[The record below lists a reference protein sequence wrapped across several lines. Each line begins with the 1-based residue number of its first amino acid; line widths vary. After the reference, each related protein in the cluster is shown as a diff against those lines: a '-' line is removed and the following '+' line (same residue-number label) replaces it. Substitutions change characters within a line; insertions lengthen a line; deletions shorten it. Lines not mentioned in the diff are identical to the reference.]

1 MATTLTRVTDARIL
15 SINVGP
21 GVERDYASG
30 PTTAIDK
37 RPVESVEVRD
47 PGPKHDGLGSGVVGD
62 DIGDRRHHG
71 GRTQAVYA
79 YAREDLDWWEREL
92 GRPLRDGMFGENLTT
107 VGVDC
112 TTARIGEVW
121 HVGTAVL
128 RVEVP
133 RIPCAT
139 FAGHMGIRGWVRR
152 FTEVGRTGAY
162 LSVVEPGRL
171 SVGDA
176 IRVERPAHDVTLL
189 MNFRAATGDLEAA
202 ARVLDARVLAAEEHD
217 WLAARVGRR
226 VRQ

>member
-1 MATTLTRVTDARIL
+1 MTDPRIL

-21 GVERDYASG
+21 GVTRPYASG

-37 RPVESVEVRD
+37 RPVGFVDVRD
-47 PGPKHDGLGSGVVGD
+47 PGRKVGGLGSGVVGD

-79 YAREDLDWWEREL
+79 YAREDLDWWEGQL
-92 GRPLRDGMFGENLTT
+92 DRPLRDGVFGENLTT

-139 FAGHMGIRGWVRR
+139 FAGHMGVPGWVRR
-152 FTEVGRTGAY
+152 FTGVGRTGAY
-162 LSVVEPGRL
+162 LSVVKPGRL
-171 SVGDA
+171 TVDDPV
-176 IRVERPAHDVTLL
+176 RVTRPDHDVTLL
-189 MNFRAATGDLEAA
+189 LNFRAATGDLDAA
-202 ARVLDARVLAAEEHD
+202 ERVLAAGVLDPEEHD
-217 WLAARVGRR
+217 WLAGRVGRR
-226 VRQ
+226 VHQRQ

>member
-1 MATTLTRVTDARIL
+1 VTEARIL
-15 SINVGP
+15 SLNVGA
-21 GVERDYASG
+21 GVSRRYASG

-37 RPVESVEVRD
+37 RPVDAVEVRD
-47 PGPKHDGLGSGVVGD
+47 PGSKHDGLGSGVLGD
-62 DIGDRRHHG
+62 HIGDRRHHG

-79 YAREDLDWWEREL
+79 YAREDLDWWEGQL
-92 GRPLRDGMFGENLTT
+92 DRPLSNGTFGENLTT

-121 HVGTAVL
+121 RVGSAVL

-139 FAGHMGIRGWVRR
+139 FAGHMGVRGWVKR

-171 SVGDA
+171 RTGDE
-176 IRVERPAHDVTLL
+176 IRVERPQHDITLL
-189 MNFRAATGDLEAA
+189 MNFRAAMGDREAA
-202 ARVLDARVLAAEEHD
+202 AHVLDAGVLAEEEHH
-217 WLAARVGRR
+217 WLAGRVGRR
-226 VRQ
+226 RPR

>member
-1 MATTLTRVTDARIL
+1 MTDARIL

-37 RPVESVEVRD
+37 LPVPSVEVRD
-47 PGPKHDGLGSGVVGD
+47 PGPKHGGLGSGVVSD